1 VENQT
6 LEDTMNFFAVGV
18 SAVASFVTG
27 WVWFMVLFREPY
39 IRGLDKTAEELAK
52 GPTAVP
58 SLLLQFV
65 GNLVMALVLGWLVVR
80 LNSQT
85 ALQGMRVGALAWLG
99 FIAAVLGPYY
109 AFQAYPF
116 SFFLINAGYPL
127 VSLLMMGAILGAW
140 R

>member
-1 VENQT
+1 
-6 LEDTMNFFAVGV
+6 MNFFAVGV

-58 SLLLQFV
+58 SLLLQFA

>member
-1 VENQT
+1 
-6 LEDTMNFFAVGV
+6 MNFFAVGV

-52 GPTAVP
+52 GPTAIP
-58 SLLLQFV
+58 SLLLQFA